1 MQKWTRNIMG
11 RYTKKL
17 LLVFCKIEISYYLGS
32 AGLLFLLIPSLF
44 CQVVLTGC
52 YEATESVVRTSVSE
66 HLKWNEMK
74 NKYFQHISLY
84 LLNNYFMLHTIFDI
98 LVVHLGLH
106 IYNTLHEN
114 RKKKRGEKKTNT
126 IRDFNI
132 SSVFLV
138 TSLNICLTVV
148 FFFFFRSSSFHLSP
162 SLLPQQININCLLPP
177 FLYPF
182 LPPMSQWSL
191 INSSLLPFILS

>member
-1 MQKWTRNIMG
+1 MRKRTRNIMG

-17 LLVFCKIEISYYLGS
+17 LLVFCKIEVRYYLGS

-44 CQVVLTGC
+44 RQVVLTGC
-52 YEATESVVRTSVSE
+52 YEATEFVVRTSVSE

-84 LLNNYFMLHTIFDI
+84 LLNKYFMLHTIFDI

-114 RKKKRGEKKTNT
+114 RKKKREKKTKHYQ
-126 IRDFNI
+126 RFQYLFCL
-132 SSVFLV
+132 SSH
-138 TSLNICLTVV
+138 I
-148 FFFFFRSSSFHLSP
+148 
-162 SLLPQQININCLLPP
+162 I
-177 FLYPF
+177 
-182 LPPMSQWSL
+182 
-191 INSSLLPFILS
+191 

>member
-1 MQKWTRNIMG
+1 
-11 RYTKKL
+11 
-17 LLVFCKIEISYYLGS
+17 
-32 AGLLFLLIPSLF
+32 
-44 CQVVLTGC
+44 
-52 YEATESVVRTSVSE
+52 
-66 HLKWNEMK
+66 MK

-114 RKKKRGEKKTNT
+114 RKKKRGEKKPNT

-148 FFFFFRSSSFHLSP
+148 FFLLQFFPFVSITLASTNQHQLPSSSLPVSLP
-162 SLLPQQININCLLPP
+162 SSDVPVI
-177 FLYPF
+177 FD
-182 LPPMSQWSL
+182 
-191 INSSLLPFILS
+191 